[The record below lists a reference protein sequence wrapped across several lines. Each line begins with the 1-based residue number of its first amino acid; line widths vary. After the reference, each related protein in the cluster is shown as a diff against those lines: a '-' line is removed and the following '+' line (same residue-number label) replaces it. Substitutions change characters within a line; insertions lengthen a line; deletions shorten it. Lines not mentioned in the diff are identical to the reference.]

1 LSEKETERE
10 RDRNVKVGARQGPK
24 VQHSRA
30 LMVALLLGTAG
41 VAAAAAASAS
51 FCFEMASSEEAE
63 RSGGW
68 P

>member
-1 LSEKETERE
+1 MKEW
-10 RDRNVKVGARQGPK
+10 GARQGPK

-30 LMVALLLGTAG
+30 LMVALLLGAAG
-41 VAAAAAASAS
+41 VAAAAAS
-51 FCFEMASSEEAE
+51 FCLEMASSEEAE